1 MKNYESLSHTR
12 YDCKY
17 HVVFIPKYRRKKI
30 YGAIRRHLGE
40 IFHELA
46 KQKESRIL
54 EGHLMSDHVH
64 MCISIP
70 PKFAVSSVVGAPR
83 KGGSTPRAAE
93 SGLVGQEGP
102 IVGQPPSGGS

>member
-40 IFHELA
+40 IFHEA
-46 KQKESRIL
+46 GEA
-54 EGHLMSDHVH
+54 EGKSHL
-64 MCISIP
+64 
-70 PKFAVSSVVGAPR
+70 
-83 KGGSTPRAAE
+83 GGSTPRAAE